1 MHPVNRTLIID
12 LPGPDLTAEQGRF
25 LRRHGFGGVCLFAR
39 NFSDAARTARLVA
52 DIRDALG
59 REALIATDQEGGAV
73 LRRLDVPAP
82 PSPQALG
89 KLGREDWAR
98 EAGAVAARGLLD
110 LGVNWNFAPSLDV
123 NVNPL
128 NPVIGDRAFG
138 TDPGEVA
145 RLGVA
150 WALGSEAAGVMAS
163 VKHFPGHGDTAQDSH
178 LTLPTVEKP
187 LSELERTEWL
197 PFRAAVRAGVGSV
210 MTAHILYPALDTDRP
225 ATLSPAALSGLLRE
239 QWGYQGVIV
248 TDATDM
254 RAIADRY
261 PRGEAASLALAAGAD
276 AVLSCGH
283 GSLKPHEEHVRAL
296 EQALKDG
303 RLDASRV
310 EEACARL
317 NQAADRFPGTPRP
330 YTARQREQDE
340 AQTLSWARAALAVK
354 GTLPHLNP
362 AEPVLLLVPASAE
375 VGGPYGDFLSG
386 EALATSLRAVF
397 PRLEVALYGNDSA
410 LPHALL
416 ARFPNAPVL
425 LATTGRW
432 EVPAVTQHL
441 AERLQSR
448 SALHLVLWNP
458 KAAEELTL
466 PALTTYGFRTVNLQ
480 ALQEQLRAQR
490 EGGNS

>member
-1 MHPVNRTLIID
+1 MSTPFRTHPVNRTLIVD
-12 LPGPDLTAEQGRF
+12 LPGPDLTPEQARF
-25 LRRHGFGGVCLFAR
+25 LHRHGFGGVCLFAR
-39 NFSDAARTARLVA
+39 NFSSAERTARLVA

-59 REALIATDQEGGAV
+59 RNALIATDQEGGAV

-89 KLGREDWAR
+89 RLGREDWAR
-98 EAGAVAARGLLD
+98 EAGAVAARGLLE
-110 LGVNWNFAPSLDV
+110 LGINWNFAPSLDV

-138 TDPGEVA
+138 QDPGEVA

-150 WALGSEAAGVMAS
+150 WALGSESAGVMAS

-187 LSELERTEWL
+187 LAELARTEWL

-210 MTAHILYPALDTDRP
+210 MTAHIVYPALDGDRP
-225 ATLSPAALSGLLRE
+225 ATLSPAVLNGLLRE

-261 PRGEAASLALAAGAD
+261 PHGAAAPLALAAGAD

-283 GSLKPHEEHVRAL
+283 GSLEPHAEHAQAL
-296 EQALKDG
+296 EQALKEG
-303 RLDASRV
+303 GLEASRV
-310 EEACARL
+310 EEACVRL
-317 NQAADRFPGTPRP
+317 EQAVDRFPGVPRFYTPE
-330 YTARQREQDE
+330 QREHDKT
-340 AQTLSWARAALAVK
+340 QTLAWARAVIEVQGPVPHFDLAR
-354 GTLPHLNP
+354 
-362 AEPVLLLVPASAE
+362 PVLLLAPATAQ

-386 EALATSLRAVF
+386 EMLAASLRAVF
-397 PRLEVALYGNDSA
+397 PRLEVALYDDDPAQAQS
-410 LPHALL
+410 LL
-416 ARFPNAPVL
+416 ARFPEAPTL

-432 EVPAVTQHL
+432 EIPAVTRHL
-441 AERLQSR
+441 AQELESR
-448 SALHLVLWNP
+448 PALHLVLWNP
-458 KAAEELTL
+458 EAADTLKL
-466 PALTTYGFRTVNLQ
+466 PAITTYGFRAVNLQ
-480 ALQEQLRAQR
+480 ALQERLQV
-490 EGGNS
+490 